1 MKFRRQALKVTAS
14 GAGVSGLIDYV
25 YDGREEHRQRGDK
38 KAEVIIHSE
47 NLQMPRDANDLGGR
61 RALTNDFDN
70 RGNQYLP
77 HFEYVGM
84 HVLSFTKEDMKH
96 LDKPKLAAQI
106 RDSINIV
113 FKLSR

>member
-1 MKFRRQALKVTAS
+1 MSV
-14 GAGVSGLIDYV
+14 LIEYV

-77 HFEYVGM
+77 HF
-84 HVLSFTKEDMKH
+84 
-96 LDKPKLAAQI
+96 
-106 RDSINIV
+106 
-113 FKLSR
+113 